1 MTVDVKHYEDCEQR
15 FMSVGH
21 CCLVEALLEFF
32 KMEDVS
38 KSPKENNPFL
48 FNDGNVEKKKA
59 EILAVLDKFVSQYIC
74 STSDEDSMES
84 SDDDNTDG
92 VFNYALNLLKSFFIL
107 LDCKDAVASGN
118 GEHLALIQKQML
130 FYFAS
135 ISGFNSY
142 AIEMLISTVQNEALL
157 SPREAHQC
165 KWAALANWRGGKDK
179 NIEIDLLQENRNAD
193 LKGLIRLMG
202 ANKTENA
209 IGRMSKA
216 VGGVRKVVDVF
227 EDQAVIKPKS
237 SAHSHRSSSQDENK
251 ISHDLHKLK
260 PFSPVI
266 GRSHNSFVEI
276 ACDPLENLNEEVFS
290 EWLKRHQNNIAL
302 HFPTVEDMHGAEP
315 AEGGDVL

>member
-1 MTVDVKHYEDCEQR
+1 
-15 FMSVGH
+15 MSVGR
-21 CCLVEALLEFF
+21 CYLVEALLEFF

-38 KSPKENNPFL
+38 KSPKENSPFL
-48 FNDGNVEKKKA
+48 FNDGNNEKKKA

-74 STSDEDSMES
+74 STSDEDSTES

-107 LDCKDAVASGN
+107 LDCKDAVAPGN

-130 FYFAS
+130 FYFSS
-135 ISGFNSY
+135 ISEFNSY
-142 AIEMLISTVQNEALL
+142 AIEMLISTVQNEVLL

-193 LKGLIRLMG
+193 LKGLICLMF
-202 ANKTENA
+202 ANKMENA

-216 VGGVRKVVDVF
+216 VGGVCG
-227 EDQAVIKPKS
+227 E
-237 SAHSHRSSSQDENK
+237 DENK

-266 GRSHNSFVEI
+266 GRSHNSFVGI
-276 ACDPLENLNEEVFS
+276 ACDPLENLNEELFS

-315 AEGGDVL
+315 VEGGDVL